1 MQNTHRLPQVLLV
14 ALASLALILGFA
26 PTAGSQT
33 LIDSGTSTDPTVL
46 PPEPNCGDPIDVSV
60 LTGDEANSLSP
71 PRFGIGGGMVP
82 TAEVA
87 VDLPAGRY
95 RIESVTVDRYDIRAT
110 TGLQANEQVR
120 LRFFS
125 GATEQDVTP
134 YTVDLIDGFEAAWAI
149 TDLGVVDLADGA
161 DRIVVE
167 HYGHNNAINSPDSLK
182 VSSICA
188 LLEEPAPTTTT
199 TDPCADDDGDDDGI
213 PAANDID
220 DPCGPCTDGDNDGI
234 TADTDI
240 DDPCGPCADDDGDDD
255 GIPAANDIDDP
266 CGPCT
271 DGDNDGITADTD
283 ADDPCGSTTTTQPTT
298 TTTEAPTTTTTPP
311 PTVAPTTVIRTS
323 TTAPAT
329 TTTAGDTET
338 TPTASVLGVQQ
349 DRDDLAVTGSSTLR
363 LVWIG
368 SLATA
373 VGVLLVAFAVRRR
386 EFG

>member
-1 MQNTHRLPQVLLV
+1 MQNTHRLPQAILV

-46 PPEPNCGDPIDVSV
+46 PPDPNCGDPIPVSV

-71 PRFGIGGGMVP
+71 PRFGVGGGLVS
-82 TAEVA
+82 TADIT

-95 RIESVTVDRYDIRAT
+95 RIESVTVDRYDIRAS
-110 TGLQANEQVR
+110 TGPQPHEQVR

-125 GATEQDVTP
+125 GATEQAVTP
-134 YTVDLIDGFEAAWAI
+134 YTVDLIEGFEAAWAV
-149 TDLGVVDLADGA
+149 TDLGVVELADGA

-167 HYGHNNAINSPDSLK
+167 HYGHDNAINSPDSLK

-188 LLEEPAPTTTT
+188 FLEEPAPTTTT
-199 TDPCADDDGDDDGI
+199 TDPCSDDDGDNDGI
-213 PAANDID
+213 PAANDTD

-234 TADTDI
+234 TADVDT
-240 DDPCGPCADDDGDDD
+240 DDPCG
-255 GIPAANDIDDP
+255 
-266 CGPCT
+266 
-271 DGDNDGITADTD
+271 
-283 ADDPCGSTTTTQPTT
+283 TTTTTTAEPTT
-298 TTTEAPTTTTTPP
+298 TTSGAPTTTSTPP
-311 PTVAPTTVIRTS
+311 PSVAPTTVIRTS
-323 TTAPAT
+323 TTAIAT

-349 DRDDLAVTGSSTLR
+349 ERDDLAVTGSSTLR

-368 SLATA
+368 ALSTGL
-373 VGVLLVAFAVRRR
+373 GVLLVAFAMRRR
-386 EFG
+386 EFS

>member
-46 PPEPNCGDPIDVSV
+46 PPDPNCGDPIPVSV
-60 LTGDEANSLSP
+60 LTGDESNSLSP

-82 TAEVA
+82 TAEVSI
-87 VDLPAGRY
+87 DLPAGRY

-134 YTVDLIDGFEAAWAI
+134 YTVDLADGFEAAWAVS
-149 TDLGVVDLADGA
+149 DLGIVELPDGA

-167 HYGHNNAINSPDSLK
+167 HYGHDNAINSPDSLK

-188 LLEEPAPTTTT
+188 FLEEIEPTTTT

-213 PAANDID
+213 PAANDLD

-234 TADTDI
+234 TATDDL
-240 DDPCGPCADDDGDDD
+240 DDPCG
-255 GIPAANDIDDP
+255 
-266 CGPCT
+266 
-271 DGDNDGITADTD
+271 
-283 ADDPCGSTTTTQPTT
+283 TTTTTAGPTT
-298 TTTEAPTTTTTPP
+298 TTSAAPTTTSTPP

-323 TTAPAT
+323 TTAIAT

-349 DRDDLAVTGSSTLR
+349 ERDDLAVTGSSTLR

-373 VGVLLVAFAVRRR
+373 VGVLLVAFAMRRR